1 MKRSLPSRKQH
12 HAGQQHKNSIGS
24 SRQASHRVIATP
36 SSAKAINMVF
46 SPAIAI
52 GNKAEQRSRQAI
64 GKRSIVSASGQR
76 GHAEHHRLTDAETS
90 AKTAICDVTISPEVD
105 IIAIMANISQ
115 KSGWRSIS
123 REVNCR
129 LLCATV
135 WLAGNAPLS
144 GGSFSPSL
152 ARNPTVAKRR
162 PKTVMVVLIRID
174 PARRRQERWS

>member
-1 MKRSLPSRKQH
+1 MPNTTALLMPKS
-12 HAGQQHKNSIGS
+12 
-24 SRQASHRVIATP
+24 
-36 SSAKAINMVF
+36 
-46 SPAIAI
+46 
-52 GNKAEQRSRQAI
+52 
-64 GKRSIVSASGQR
+64 
-76 GHAEHHRLTDAETS
+76 S

-144 GGSFSPSL
+144 GGSFSPWL
-152 ARNPTVAKRR
+152 ARNPHGGKEEAEDRHG
-162 PKTVMVVLIRID
+162 LF
-174 PARRRQERWS
+174 